1 MERDAAVLARKWK
14 ESSASLLERDNEAGQ
29 KKKRSSKGCCDVV
42 SVSGLTEWGLTFV
55 TFLKKRNIL
64 GERHFHTDGD
74 REGAD
79 HETEQ

>member
-1 MERDAAVLARKWK
+1 M
-14 ESSASLLERDNEAGQ
+14 
-29 KKKRSSKGCCDVV
+29 